1 MFVIKK
7 TTHLIINYL
16 FAYKIRM
23 KILLIDDNKDI
34 TTMLSKYLTLKGHS
48 CSVSNNGH
56 NGLNMITANQCD
68 AVLLDFAMP
77 EFSGVNIVE
86 ELYKNG
92 KIAKLNIVALT
103 ASSVSSD
110 REEHLKMMGVKAIL
124 KKPIDPDE
132 LLEYLQQFD
141 LKLTQR

>member
-1 MFVIKK
+1 MFVTKK
-7 TTHLIINYL
+7 TRHLIINYFL
-16 FAYKIRM
+16 HLNRM

-34 TTMLSKYLTLKGHS
+34 TTMLSKYLVLKGHS

-56 NGLNMITANQCD
+56 NGLNMITSNQYD
-68 AVLLDFAMP
+68 AVLLDLAMP
-77 EFSGVNIVE
+77 EFSGVDIVE

-103 ASSVSSD
+103 ASSVSAD
-110 REEHLKMMGVKAIL
+110 REEHLKKMGVKAIL

>member
-1 MFVIKK
+1 LFVTKK
-7 TTHLIINYL
+7 TRHLIINYFL
-16 FAYKIRM
+16 HLNRM

-34 TTMLSKYLTLKGHS
+34 TTMLSKYLVLKGHS

-68 AVLLDFAMP
+68 AILLDLAMP
-77 EFSGVNIVE
+77 EFSGVDIVE
-86 ELYKNG
+86 DLYKNG

-110 REEHLKMMGVKAIL
+110 REEHLKKMGVKAIL

-141 LKLTQR
+141 LKLAQR

>member
-1 MFVIKK
+1 LFVTKK
-7 TTHLIINYL
+7 TRHLIINYFL
-16 FAYKIRM
+16 HLNRM

-34 TTMLSKYLTLKGHS
+34 TTMLSKYLVLKGHS

-68 AVLLDFAMP
+68 AILLDLAMP
-77 EFSGVNIVE
+77 EFSGVDIVE

-110 REEHLKMMGVKAIL
+110 REEHLKKMGVKAIL

-141 LKLTQR
+141 LKLAQR

>member
-1 MFVIKK
+1 MFVTKK
-7 TTHLIINYL
+7 TRHLIINYFL
-16 FAYKIRM
+16 HLNRM

-34 TTMLSKYLTLKGHS
+34 TTMLSKYLVLKGHS

-68 AVLLDFAMP
+68 AILLDLAMP
-77 EFSGVNIVE
+77 EFSGVDIVE

-110 REEHLKMMGVKAIL
+110 REEHLKKMGVKAIL

-141 LKLTQR
+141 LKLAQR

>member
-1 MFVIKK
+1 LFVSKK
-7 TTHLIINYL
+7 TIHLIINYFL
-16 FAYKIRM
+16 HLNRM

-34 TTMLSKYLTLKGHS
+34 TTMLSKYLVLKGHS

-68 AVLLDFAMP
+68 AILLDLAMP
-77 EFSGVNIVE
+77 EFSGVDIVE

-110 REEHLKMMGVKAIL
+110 REEHLKKMGVKAIL

-141 LKLTQR
+141 LKLAQR